1 MFNIL
6 IGDVPIFKTQIL
18 YLSALRNRQKKT
30 TGIYESEEHM
40 AISLEDPLKSI
51 HIEVL
56 H

>member
-18 YLSALRNRQKKT
+18 YISELRNHQKKT

-40 AISLEDPLKSI
+40 TISLEDLLKSI
-51 HIEVL
+51 HIEVI